1 MQVIN
6 RNPLHSPEP
15 RPLVGLECLLARRQR
30 PGQAEPL
37 RPLIGL
43 ACPRGLSEVG
53 ARSAAQL
60 DIPAG
65 LFGGFSEERSLE
77 TLVRFNRPTRW
88 LQDFVSIHWVFPMD
102 QQQFVAP
109 IDDKGSN
116 RLARG

>member
-1 MQVIN
+1 MW
-6 RNPLHSPEP
+6 SF
-15 RPLVGLECLLARRQR
+15 G
-30 PGQAEPL
+30 G
-37 RPLIGL
+37 
-43 ACPRGLSEVG
+43 G

-65 LFGGFSEERSLE
+65 LFGGFSEDRSLE

-109 IDDKGSN
+109 IDNKGSN
-116 RLARG
+116 RLACR